1 MASPTP
7 DSIDLHIDALL
18 PVEMAR
24 KAEAIGVKKATAPT
38 LELLALAILA
48 GAFIALGG
56 LFATIAGSGAA
67 GIMSYGVTRLLM
79 GLVFCLGLI
88 LVVVGYSVSL
98 FLLSLVVKTVP
109 VGVAYAIWSGL
120 GIVLVSIVAL
130 VVYQQKLDLP
140 AIIGMG
146 LIVAGV
152 VFIQL
157 FSKTAGH

>member
-1 MASPTP
+1 MSRPTV
-7 DSIDLHIDALL
+7 SWS
-18 PVEMAR
+18 MS
-24 KAEAIGVKKATAPT
+24 
-38 LELLALAILA
+38 
-48 GAFIALGG
+48 GAFGGGALPFQELRPGASFI
-56 LFATIAGSGAA
+56 LFFQA
-67 GIMSYGVTRLLM
+67 LP
-79 GLVFCLGLI
+79 LI